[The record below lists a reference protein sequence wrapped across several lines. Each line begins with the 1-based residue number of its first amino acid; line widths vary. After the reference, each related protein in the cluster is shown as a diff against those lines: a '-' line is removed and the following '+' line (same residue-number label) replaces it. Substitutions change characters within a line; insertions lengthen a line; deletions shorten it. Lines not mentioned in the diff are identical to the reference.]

1 MPNYRGVTR
10 IITIHIHKIGKALK
24 TGQKYAIEVCPEH
37 AEALVGDTVTWKVQ
51 NAPSGVTVT
60 VGNFRRLD
68 QPPDI
73 LVRANKP
80 PLAQENTVR
89 VAKKLGLTH
98 KVRAA
103 DVGYYKYDVLFNGHT
118 VLDPDLEIRGPR

>member
-24 TGQKYAIEVCPEH
+24 AGQKYAIDVCPDH

-51 NAPSGVTVT
+51 NAPSGVAVT

-68 QPPDI
+68 RPPDI

-80 PLAQENTVR
+80 PLALEDTVR
-89 VAKKLGLTH
+89 VAKRPGLTH
-98 KVRAA
+98 KVRAT
-103 DVGYYKYDVLFNGHT
+103 DCGFYKYDVLFDGQT
-118 VLDPDLEIRGPR
+118 VLDPDIEIKRPS